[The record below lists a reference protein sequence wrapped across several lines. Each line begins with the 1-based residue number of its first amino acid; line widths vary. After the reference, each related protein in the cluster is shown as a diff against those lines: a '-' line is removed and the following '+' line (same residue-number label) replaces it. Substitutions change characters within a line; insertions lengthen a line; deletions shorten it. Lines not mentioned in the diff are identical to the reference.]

1 MSLIIGSHKQEMATE
16 PLINKPK
23 EAIMKNLNQQLN
35 HLSPASDW
43 ITTKLQDAYDHLNQQ
58 LNIVV
63 DDSNGF
69 FAVAMAYQQAYD
81 QKPEVA
87 DKMQRIANLIV
98 KRTNQIERKRKALLD
113 RLSLDDLE
121 QLIIS

>member
-1 MSLIIGSHKQEMATE
+1 
-16 PLINKPK
+16 
-23 EAIMKNLNQQLN
+23 MKNLNQQLN

-69 FAVAMAYQQAYD
+69 FAVAMAYQQACD

-87 DKMQRIANLIV
+87 EKMQRIANLIT
-98 KRTNQIERKRKALLD
+98 RRSNQIERKRKALLD
-113 RLSLDDLE
+113 SLSLDDLE

>member
-1 MSLIIGSHKQEMATE
+1 
-16 PLINKPK
+16 
-23 EAIMKNLNQQLN
+23 
-35 HLSPASDW
+35 
-43 ITTKLQDAYDHLNQQ
+43 
-58 LNIVV
+58 
-63 DDSNGF
+63 
-69 FAVAMAYQQAYD
+69 MAYQQACD

-98 KRTNQIERKRKALLD
+98 KRANQIERKHKALLD

>member
-1 MSLIIGSHKQEMATE
+1 
-16 PLINKPK
+16 
-23 EAIMKNLNQQLN
+23 MKNLNQQIN

-43 ITTKLQDAYDHLNQQ
+43 ITTKLQDAYDRLNQQ

-63 DDSNGF
+63 DNSNGF
-69 FAVAMAYQQAYD
+69 FAVAIAYQQACD

-98 KRTNQIERKRKALLD
+98 KRANQIEKRRKALIN
-113 RLSLDDLE
+113 SLTITEQE
-121 QLIIS
+121 QLIIA

>member
-1 MSLIIGSHKQEMATE
+1 
-16 PLINKPK
+16 
-23 EAIMKNLNQQLN
+23 MKNLNQQLN

-43 ITTKLQDAYDHLNQQ
+43 ITTKLQDAYDRLNQQ

-63 DDSNGF
+63 DNSNGF
-69 FAVAMAYQQAYD
+69 FAVAMAYQQACD

-98 KRTNQIERKRKALLD
+98 KRANQIEKRRKALIN
-113 RLSLDDLE
+113 SLTINEQE
-121 QLIIS
+121 QLIIA

>member
-1 MSLIIGSHKQEMATE
+1 
-16 PLINKPK
+16 
-23 EAIMKNLNQQLN
+23 MKNLNQQLN

-43 ITTKLQDAYDHLNQQ
+43 ITTKLQDAYDRLNQQ

-63 DDSNGF
+63 DNSNGF
-69 FAVAMAYQQAYD
+69 FAVAIAYQQACD

-98 KRTNQIERKRKALLD
+98 KRANQIEKRRKALIN
-113 RLSLDDLE
+113 SLTITEQE
-121 QLIIS
+121 QLIIA

>member
-1 MSLIIGSHKQEMATE
+1 
-16 PLINKPK
+16 
-23 EAIMKNLNQQLN
+23 MKNLNQQLN

-69 FAVAMAYQQAYD
+69 FAVAMAYQQACD

-98 KRTNQIERKRKALLD
+98 KRANQIEKRRKALINNLTINEQ
-113 RLSLDDLE
+113 E
-121 QLIIS
+121 QLIIA

>member
-1 MSLIIGSHKQEMATE
+1 
-16 PLINKPK
+16 
-23 EAIMKNLNQQLN
+23 MKNLNQQLN

-69 FAVAMAYQQAYD
+69 FAVAMAY
-81 QKPEVA
+81 
-87 DKMQRIANLIV
+87 
-98 KRTNQIERKRKALLD
+98 
-113 RLSLDDLE
+113 
-121 QLIIS
+121 

>member
-1 MSLIIGSHKQEMATE
+1 ME
-16 PLINKPK
+16 
-23 EAIMKNLNQQLN
+23 NLNQQLN
-35 HLSPASDW
+35 HLTPSADW

-69 FAVAMAYQQAYD
+69 FAVAMAYQQACD

-98 KRTNQIERKRKALLD
+98 KRANQIEKRRKALIN
-113 RLSLDDLE
+113 SLTINEQE
-121 QLIIS
+121 QLIIA

>member
-1 MSLIIGSHKQEMATE
+1 
-16 PLINKPK
+16 
-23 EAIMKNLNQQLN
+23 MKNLNQQLN

-43 ITTKLQDAYDHLNQQ
+43 ITTKLQDAYDRLNQQ

-63 DDSNGF
+63 DNSNGF
-69 FAVAMAYQQAYD
+69 FAVALAYQQACD

-98 KRTNQIERKRKALLD
+98 KRANQIEKRRKALIN
-113 RLSLDDLE
+113 SLTINEQE
-121 QLIIS
+121 QLIIA